1 MMAPDDLHR
10 LDGLFQ
16 EILSGLSA
24 AGINK
29 TARAVG
35 QAVRAAQ
42 QKRIRSQQ
50 SPDGNRWPARK
61 KRVFRV
67 QAGVVFIWNGTQV
80 RRLKN
85 WRTTTGRYGP
95 IITGYDT
102 DRRGIRSFHKADIE
116 EYLEIDT
123 RRRTQSAIK
132 RPPMF
137 EKLRTGRFLKVKTDT
152 RGVSVGFEGR
162 AARIARVHQF
172 GEVSLVSA
180 GNAVRYPQR
189 KLLGFSEADR
199 QKVTEIIINNLWR
212 NPR

>member
-1 MMAPDDLHR
+1 MMMALFTQNTSESRLSAGPWKHGASPSKMSHGVRMMAPDDLHR

-95 IITGYDT
+95 VITGYDT
-102 DRRGIRSFHKADIE
+102 DRRGIRS
-116 EYLEIDT
+116 
-123 RRRTQSAIK
+123 
-132 RPPMF
+132 
-137 EKLRTGRFLKVKTDT
+137 
-152 RGVSVGFEGR
+152 
-162 AARIARVHQF
+162 
-172 GEVSLVSA
+172 
-180 GNAVRYPQR
+180 
-189 KLLGFSEADR
+189 
-199 QKVTEIIINNLWR
+199 
-212 NPR
+212 

>member
-1 MMAPDDLHR
+1 MAPDDLHR

-85 WRTTTGRYGP
+85 WRTTTGR
-95 IITGYDT
+95 
-102 DRRGIRSFHKADIE
+102 DRK
-116 EYLEIDT
+116 
-123 RRRTQSAIK
+123 
-132 RPPMF
+132 
-137 EKLRTGRFLKVKTDT
+137 
-152 RGVSVGFEGR
+152 SV
-162 AARIARVHQF
+162 V
-172 GEVSLVSA
+172 
-180 GNAVRYPQR
+180 
-189 KLLGFSEADR
+189 
-199 QKVTEIIINNLWR
+199 
-212 NPR
+212 